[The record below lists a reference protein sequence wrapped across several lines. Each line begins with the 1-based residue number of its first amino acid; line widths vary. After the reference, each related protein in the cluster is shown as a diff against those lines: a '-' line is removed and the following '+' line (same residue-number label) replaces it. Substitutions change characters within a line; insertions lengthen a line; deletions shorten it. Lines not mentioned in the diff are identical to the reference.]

1 MSSPGPRQSIN
12 VGIAA
17 GVALLLAGCGAAS
30 SGPPVTQERGLDAFH
45 SIDLRGA
52 AELDVLVGPHQTVT
66 LEAVPEELAHIKTTV
81 VHGELVV
88 EHDSTGW
95 LKLRDGH
102 LKLRVTLPKLNAL
115 ALNGAGHI
123 TVSGLAG
130 GATSMVLSGA
140 GDLEA
145 SGQLDTL
152 TARLNGAG
160 NADLSH
166 LTAGSAT
173 VAVNGAG
180 NLVVQAT
187 RSLDAKLNGVGSI
200 HYLGKPEQLST
211 EINGVGSIGPG
222 GG

>member
-1 MSSPGPRQSIN
+1 MTDFKPRLLQN
-12 VGIAA
+12 LGIAMA
-17 GVALLLAGCGAAS
+17 GALALAGCGAVS
-30 SGPPVTQERGLDAFH
+30 SGPPVSQERGLDAFH

-52 AELDVLVGPHQTVT
+52 AELDVLVGPHQSVVI
-66 LEAVPEELAHIKTTV
+66 EASPEELAHVKTTV
-81 VHGELVV
+81 IHGELVV
-88 EHDSTGW
+88 EHDAGGW
-95 LKLRDGH
+95 LRLRGSH

-123 TVSGLAG
+123 TVAGLAG

-145 SGQLDTL
+145 SGTLETL

-160 NADLSH
+160 NADLSRV
-166 LTAGSAT
+166 TATSAT

-180 NLVVQAT
+180 NLVVRAT
-187 RSLDAKLNGVGSI
+187 QRLDARLNGVGTI
-200 HYLGKPEQLST
+200 RYIGKPVELAT

>member
-1 MSSPGPRQSIN
+1 MPTP
-12 VGIAA
+12 
-17 GVALLLAGCGAAS
+17 ALRLLPHLVILAGAALALVGCGTDA
-30 SGPPVTQERGLDAFH
+30 SGPTVAQERGLDAFH

-52 AELDVLVGPHQTVT
+52 AQLDVLVGPHQTVVV
-66 LEAVPEELAHIKTTV
+66 EAAPEMLSHVKTTV
-81 VHGELVV
+81 IHGELVV
-88 EHDSTGW
+88 EQDSIGW
-95 LKLRDGH
+95 LKPHHGS
-102 LKLRVTLPKLNAL
+102 LKLRLTLPKLNSL

-123 TVSGLAG
+123 TVTGLAG

-145 SGQLDTL
+145 SGKLDTL

-166 LTAGSAT
+166 VTAGSAT

-187 RSLDAKLNGVGSI
+187 GSLDAKLNGVGSI
-200 HYLGKPEQLST
+200 HYIGTPAQLTT